1 MVKSKYAYFSFIVL
15 AIVFK
20 SLGAISGKCAAIT
33 LSEVAISSIIT
44 NIFYIFAIV
53 CLFIQA
59 IVWQQALMHY
69 PLSFAYPFISIVNFI
84 VLIASAVLFQ
94 EGITPM
100 NVVGMTIISVGI
112 TVLSRNNGEMMT

>member
-1 MVKSKYAYFSFIVL
+1 MLKNQHVYFSFIAL
-15 AIVFK
+15 AVVFK

-33 LSEVAISSIIT
+33 LPEVTIISIIT
-44 NIFYIFAIV
+44 NIFYIFTLV

-84 VLIASAVLFQ
+84 VLIVSAILFH

-100 NVVGMTIISVGI
+100 NVVGMAIISVGI
-112 TVLSRNNGEMMT
+112 TVLSRNNGEIIA